1 MRDCM
6 SISSKLSLVV
16 SLGSCVALALVGCG
30 GDDDPGATSN
40 AGANGAGAGASTA
53 AGDVPEEVH
62 QIDGVSVST
71 VAGSDVAGNSN
82 APPTTFSNPANLVLG
97 PNAKLYIADFDNGMV
112 RTIDTSGN
120 VATLTDQAGFARPF
134 GLVGSQDGKLI
145 VQTDFNQQGG
155 NGGNTGGVL
164 WLVDPGTGAATVLAA
179 DVGRPRGLARLPN
192 GLIAMTDVNRNDVRL
207 FDPATSAITDLAGKA
222 GEAGFEDGAG
232 GDARFDRPYG
242 AVISADG
249 DILVADQNNHVIRR
263 VTASGEVTTFAGIGG
278 AKGMVD
284 GGRDKARFNLPQDLA
299 IDGAGNVYV
308 TDVGNHRIRR
318 IRPSGEVETV
328 AGDGTAGFK
337 DGSGGEARFFGQE
350 GIDVEADGSVLYV
363 ADGTNGEVEPYH
375 RIRAIALP

>member
-1 MRDCM
+1 M

-30 GDDDPGATSN
+30 GDDDPGGTSN
-40 AGANGAGAGASTA
+40 EGANGAGAGSSTA
-53 AGDVPEEVH
+53 AGDVPEEVN

-71 VAGSDVAGNSN
+71 IAGSDVAGNSD
-82 APPTTFSNPANLVLG
+82 APPTTFSNPANVVLG
-97 PNAKLYIADFDNGMV
+97 PQAKLFVADFDNGRV

-120 VATLTDQAGFARPF
+120 VATLTDQTGFARPF

-145 VQTDFNQQGG
+145 VQTDFNEQGG
-155 NGGNTGGVL
+155 NGGTSGGVL
-164 WLVDPGTGAATVLAA
+164 WLVDPGTGVAAVLASG
-179 DVGRPRGLARLPN
+179 VGRPRGLARLPN
-192 GLIAMTDVNRNDVRL
+192 GMIAMSDVERHDIRL
-207 FDPATSAITDLAGKA
+207 FDPGTSAITDLAGKA
-222 GEAGFEDGAG
+222 GESGLEDGSG
-232 GDARFDRPYG
+232 GAARFDRPYG
-242 AVISADG
+242 MVVSTDG

-263 VTASGEVTTFAGIGG
+263 VTTSGEVSTFSGIPG

-284 GGRDKARFNLPQDLA
+284 GGRDKARFNKPQDLA

-308 TDVGNHRIRR
+308 SDVGNHRIRR
-318 IRPSGEVETV
+318 ISPSGEVETV

-337 DGSGGEARFFGQE
+337 DGSGGESRFFGQE

-375 RIRAIALP
+375 RIRAVALP